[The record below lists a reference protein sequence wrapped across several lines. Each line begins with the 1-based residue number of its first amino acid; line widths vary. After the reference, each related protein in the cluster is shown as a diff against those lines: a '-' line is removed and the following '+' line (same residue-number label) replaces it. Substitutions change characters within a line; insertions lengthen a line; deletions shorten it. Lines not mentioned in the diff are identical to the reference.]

1 MQCNRF
7 QSLSQRYNSR
17 LARVSGNVE
26 FILQAPET
34 AVKPAENG
42 WQMWISLWNACDR
55 GKSTVQA
62 PKETAR

>member
-42 WQMWISLWNACDR
+42 
-55 GKSTVQA
+55 
-62 PKETAR
+62 